1 MAKITSVEEYL
12 EVHPEWSCQLKKL
25 RNLLNT
31 FPLKETIKWGAPVYT
46 YKGKNLIGLA
56 AFKNH
61 YALWFFQG
69 SLLQENIHLL
79 HNAQEGKTQT
89 LRQIRFNSQS
99 EPDLKLIEPYI
110 QEMVEILDKGIIP
123 PKANIK
129 KLIITPEF
137 LDLFK
142 IQPDL
147 ESSFTSLPVGK
158 QREYI
163 LYITE
168 AKRTETKKSR
178 MEKIIPLIREGKGL
192 NDKYRND

>member
-12 EVHPEWSCQLKKL
+12 EAHPEWSSQLEKL

-56 AFKNH
+56 GFKNH

-69 SLLQENIHLL
+69 SLLQENTQLL

-99 EPDLKLIEPYI
+99 EPDLKLLGPYI
-110 QEMVEILDKGIIP
+110 QEMVEILDRGIIP
-123 PKANIK
+123 PKATIK
-129 KLIITPEF
+129 KLIIIPEF
-137 LDLFK
+137 LEIFRS
-142 IQPDL
+142 QQDL
-147 ESSFTSLPVGK
+147 EGLFTSLPVGK

-163 LYITE
+163 SYISE
-168 AKRTETKKSR
+168 AKRAETKKSR
-178 MEKIIPLIREGKGL
+178 LEKIIPLIREGKGL
-192 NDKYRND
+192 NDKYRKD